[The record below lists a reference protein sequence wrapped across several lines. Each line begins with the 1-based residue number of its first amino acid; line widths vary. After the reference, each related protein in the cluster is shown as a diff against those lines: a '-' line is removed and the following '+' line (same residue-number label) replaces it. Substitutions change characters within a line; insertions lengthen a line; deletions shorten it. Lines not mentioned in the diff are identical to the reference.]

1 MFAKVKP
8 NTQIIGQNLVYFT
21 RVDSTNKLAS
31 ELFKNNLAEN
41 GTVIVADHQ
50 TSGKG
55 QMERVWES
63 NPFENLMFSIGL
75 KNVTNII
82 ANPFLLNKCIA
93 VALCNYMQQVLPQA
107 KVNIKWPNDIFVN
120 NRKICGILVENTFIG
135 NQLAYAIIGIGIN
148 VNQSFEHLQ
157 HLNAT
162 SIFEQKGFAQSR
174 VDVFESI
181 LEEIDSQ
188 ILMLEDKRENDNINK
203 TFDALLLNYNTL
215 SYFIKENHEITGVI
229 KGCDYEGR
237 LIIAHQNEL
246 TKYQHGTIKQ
256 II

>member
-41 GTVIVADHQ
+41 GTVVVADYQ
-50 TSGKG
+50 TAGKG
-55 QMERVWES
+55 QLEREWES

-75 KNVTNII
+75 KNVTNLI

-93 VALCNYMQQVLPQA
+93 IALCNYMQQVLPQA
-107 KVNIKWPNDIFVN
+107 NVKIKWPNDIFVN
-120 NRKICGILVENTFIG
+120 NRKICGILVENTFSG
-135 NQLAYAIIGIGIN
+135 HQLAYAIIGIGIN
-148 VNQSFEHLQ
+148 VNQSFEHFQ
-157 HLNAT
+157 HINAT
-162 SIFEQKGFAQSR
+162 SLFEQKGFALSR
-174 VDVFESI
+174 VNVFESV

-188 ILMLEDKRENDNINK
+188 LLMLEDKKEYDNINS
-203 TFDALLLNYNTL
+203 TFDRLLLNYN
-215 SYFIKENHEITGVI
+215 SISNFNIDNQEISGII
-229 KGCDYEGR
+229 KGCDNEGR

>member
-41 GTVIVADHQ
+41 GTVVVADYQ
-50 TSGKG
+50 TAGKG

-75 KNVTNII
+75 KSVTNIV
-82 ANPFLLNKCIA
+82 ANPFLLNKCITI
-93 VALCNYMQQVLPQA
+93 ALCNYMQQVLPQA
-107 KVNIKWPNDIFVN
+107 NVNIKWPNDIFVN
-120 NRKICGILVENTFIG
+120 NRKICGILVENTFAG
-135 NQLAYAIIGIGIN
+135 HQLSYSIIGIGIN

-157 HLNAT
+157 HINAT
-162 SIFEQKGFAQSR
+162 SLFEQRGFAHSR
-174 VDVFESI
+174 VDVFEGI

-188 ILMLEDKRENDNINK
+188 ILLLENTKEHENINSI
-203 TFDALLLNYNTL
+203 FDNLLLGYNISTN
-215 SYFIKENHEITGVI
+215 FIFQDTEITGTI
-229 KGCDYEGR
+229 KGCDNDGR
-237 LIIAHQNEL
+237 LIIAHQNEI
-246 TKYQHGTIKQ
+246 TKYQHGSIKQ
-256 II
+256 IL